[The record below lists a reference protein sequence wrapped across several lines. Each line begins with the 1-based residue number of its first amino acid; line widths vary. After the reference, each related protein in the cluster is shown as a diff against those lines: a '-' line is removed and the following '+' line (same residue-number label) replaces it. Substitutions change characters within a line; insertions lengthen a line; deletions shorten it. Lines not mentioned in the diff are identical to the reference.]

1 MKPNF
6 FINCTSIEDVKQLYK
21 KLAMLHHP
29 DKGGDTL
36 TMQQINA
43 EYQQILKDKS
53 FSFDNEEQEKDFIIY
68 PEVISKLIVLDQV
81 LIELIGSW
89 IWVSGNTYKH
99 RETLE
104 KAGLFFAPKK
114 VMWYYRPSEEKCL
127 NTKPKDIDEIRKK
140 YGSEKIDGHSPRNFS
155 LTAGCASLSGM
166 LPVARGDQAPGF
178 STKDAWYGGNVVY
191 KYHFCKAAKMYN
203 QSFRVGFQRRNGS
216 D

>member
-21 KLAMLHHP
+21 KLAMQYHP

-53 FSFDNEEQEKDFIIY
+53 FAFDNEEQEKDFIIY

-89 IWVSGNTYKH
+89 IWASKNSIRHESHKGQTSTNKSILDSHH
-99 RETLE
+99 R
-104 KAGLFFAPKK
+104 
-114 VMWYYRPSEEKCL
+114 
-127 NTKPKDIDEIRKK
+127 ID
-140 YGSEKIDGHSPRNFS
+140 
-155 LTAGCASLSGM
+155 T
-166 LPVARGDQAPGF
+166 QPG
-178 STKDAWYGGNVVY
+178 
-191 KYHFCKAAKMYN
+191 
-203 QSFRVGFQRRNGS
+203 
-216 D
+216 

>member
-68 PEVISKLIVLDQV
+68 PEVISKLIILDQV
-81 LIELIGSW
+81 LIEP
-89 IWVSGNTYKH
+89 VSYTH
-99 RETLE
+99 LRAHETRHDLVCRLLLE
-104 KAGLFFAPKK
+104 KKK
-114 VMWYYRPSEEKCL
+114 
-127 NTKPKDIDEIRKK
+127 KK
-140 YGSEKIDGHSPRNFS
+140 NIN
-155 LTAGCASLSGM
+155 
-166 LPVARGDQAPGF
+166 
-178 STKDAWYGGNVVY
+178 
-191 KYHFCKAAKMYN
+191 
-203 QSFRVGFQRRNGS
+203 
-216 D
+216 

>member
-21 KLAMLHHP
+21 KLAMLYHP

-99 RETLE
+99 RETL
-104 KAGLFFAPKK
+104 KNAGLFFAPKK

-127 NTKPKDIDEIRKK
+127 NTKPLLLWRIKSLRAIEWQGAEDII
-140 YGSEKIDGHSPRNFS
+140 PF
-155 LTAGCASLSGM
+155 
-166 LPVARGDQAPGF
+166 
-178 STKDAWYGGNVVY
+178 
-191 KYHFCKAAKMYN
+191 
-203 QSFRVGFQRRNGS
+203 
-216 D
+216 

>member
-21 KLAMLHHP
+21 KLAMQYHP

-99 RETLE
+99 RETLK
-104 KAGLFFAPKK
+104 KAGLFFAPQK
-114 VMWYYRPSEEKCL
+114 VMWYYRPSEGKCL

-140 YGSEKIDGHSPRNFS
+140 YGSEKIEGHSPRNFS
-155 LTAGCASLSGM
+155 LTAG
-166 LPVARGDQAPGF
+166 
-178 STKDAWYGGNVVY
+178 
-191 KYHFCKAAKMYN
+191 
-203 QSFRVGFQRRNGS
+203 
-216 D
+216 

>member
-36 TMQQINA
+36 TMQQINI

-89 IWVSGNTYKH
+89 IWVSVYS
-99 RETLE
+99 
-104 KAGLFFAPKK
+104 GL
-114 VMWYYRPSEEKCL
+114 
-127 NTKPKDIDEIRKK
+127 ID
-140 YGSEKIDGHSPRNFS
+140 P
-155 LTAGCASLSGM
+155 
-166 LPVARGDQAPGF
+166 
-178 STKDAWYGGNVVY
+178 
-191 KYHFCKAAKMYN
+191 
-203 QSFRVGFQRRNGS
+203 SFRVIDPSAGGNNPEGRSLLSMQ
-216 D
+216 

>member
-68 PEVISKLIVLDQV
+68 PEVISRLIVLDQV

-99 RETLE
+99 RETLK
-104 KAGLFFAPKK
+104 KAGLFFAPEKRFSGASFNLLLLPGALPFRGCCLWPE
-114 VMWYYRPSEEKCL
+114 VIRPQV
-127 NTKPKDIDEIRKK
+127 
-140 YGSEKIDGHSPRNFS
+140 F
-155 LTAGCASLSGM
+155 
-166 LPVARGDQAPGF
+166 PV
-178 STKDAWYGGNVVY
+178 DAWDGKNVVY
-191 KYHFCKAAKMYN
+191 KYHFC
-203 QSFRVGFQRRNGS
+203 
-216 D
+216 